1 MGYGKLPF
9 DQSLGLQ
16 AASGFGG
23 STCPCLQE
31 LNELQAVSL
40 PEHLVSSRLAQAV
53 KARIPV
59 TLCKYSHEVLMHH
72 LQSCR
77 LYLLLGII
85 NDHIK
90 LKVRCALEYL
100 NTPAPRFL

>member
-1 MGYGKLPF
+1 MY
-9 DQSLGLQ
+9 
-16 AASGFGG
+16 
-23 STCPCLQE
+23 LQE

-53 KARIPV
+53 KTRIPV

-72 LQSCR
+72 LQSSR

-85 NDHIK
+85 NDHLK
-90 LKVRCALEYL
+90 LKVRFALWHTYSPPL
-100 NTPAPRFL
+100 AF

>member
-1 MGYGKLPF
+1 V
-9 DQSLGLQ
+9 
-16 AASGFGG
+16 
-23 STCPCLQE
+23 QE

-53 KARIPV
+53 KVRIPV
-59 TLCKYSHEVLMHH
+59 SLSKYSHEVLMHH

-85 NDHIK
+85 NDHIR
-90 LKVRCALEYL
+90 LKVTPPPPSSAVQLAMCADVWWVGGGGGGICGRVAISEKI
-100 NTPAPRFL
+100 F